1 MTLRRRRRLGFA
13 CIAIGVCALGLV
25 LSASPVQAEAPSK
38 TGWWFELQSKSL
50 PTALPAPPVVPDGGL
65 YVQQGPNGPVAY
77 GAVHYMATD
86 AVSATLT
93 LKTAPGSTTQLPT
106 TAIQACVTSSS
117 WNPPKQS
124 PGAWEDAPKYGAPC
138 TPGKIATD
146 NSAVAFFFNA
156 PFFTTSG
163 LDVAIVP
170 IEGSNPFTLTF
181 DKPAF
186 DSLSVTTK
194 PTTLPKT
201 PVTTVPSAAAAGG
214 AGSAPSGVASAA
226 AKPSTPAAPAAPEA
240 PATADNRSSLANN
253 VLNVAGLGDP
263 DRGERA
269 VALAGASA
277 IVVGWWLLSTRA
289 TRMPQLLGALGGG
302 RVEAVGSEPVAPRGH
317 VGGVGRFAKAR
328 STSARRL
335 R

>member
-1 MTLRRRRRLGFA
+1 MRRRRQLGVASLAF
-13 CIAIGVCALGLV
+13 GVVALALV
-25 LSASPVQAEAPSK
+25 FSASTVQAEAPSK

-77 GAVHYMATD
+77 GAVHYTATD

-106 TAIQACVTSSS
+106 TAVQACVTSSS
-117 WNPPKQS
+117 WDTPKQS
-124 PGAWEDAPKYGAPC
+124 PGAWEDAPKYGGSC

-156 PFFTTSG
+156 PFFTKDG
-163 LDVAIVP
+163 VDVAIAP
-170 IEGSNPFTLTF
+170 IDGSSPFALAL
-181 DKPAF
+181 DKPAA
-186 DSLSVTTK
+186 DSLQVTTK
-194 PTTLPKT
+194 PSGLSSVPTPTTFHT
-201 PVTTVPSAAAAGG
+201 PAASATVSPTNAS
-214 AGSAPSGVASAA
+214 GSASA
-226 AKPSTPAAPAAPEA
+226 AKPSAPTAPAAPAAS
-240 PATADNRSSLANN
+240 DNRSTLANN

-269 VALAGASA
+269 VALAAASA
-277 IVVGWWLLSTRA
+277 IVIGWWLLSTRA
-289 TRMPQLLGALGGG
+289 VRMPQLLGALGGG
-302 RVEAVGSEPVAPRGH
+302 RVETLDNERVAPKTH
-317 VGGVGRFAKAR
+317 VGGVGRFAR
-328 STSARRL
+328 NRITTARRL